1 MFNFDVKE
9 INSPCNLPWQY
20 TFFLNF
26 FWLILLTTGKTRVK
40 SLSCN
45 LRNLAICR
53 LLRGFSPVLCCFS
66 YVNLSQVE
74 FFATYQVANVCFPQ
88 TGNLVICRFLYIDY
102 SQTDS
107 FGTFQSVKALFLT
120 CYIFQELVLTF
131 FVLPS
136 VFLTKTAYQVIGNL
150 VIYLSHLFTKLAFFE
165 FSFFQTMQLFLQWL
179 TKINGYTDLFSAGYG
194 YTVHH
199 VEEDPFPT
207 DLPLLST
214 YIVSDNLFFRT
225 LDMESIVSTGSGSET
240 VPPPPPAASSSGLPA
255 AEPEKDMSVSM
266 DTGLPDTGLLDESQ
280 GDEVIKNLS
289 VYKIRDLRWLT
300 FRTKQIFDSCYTL
313 AWLPPFL

>member
-1 MFNFDVKE
+1 
-9 INSPCNLPWQY
+9 
-20 TFFLNF
+20 
-26 FWLILLTTGKTRVK
+26 
-40 SLSCN
+40 
-45 LRNLAICR
+45 
-53 LLRGFSPVLCCFS
+53 
-66 YVNLSQVE
+66 
-74 FFATYQVANVCFPQ
+74 
-88 TGNLVICRFLYIDY
+88 
-102 SQTDS
+102 
-107 FGTFQSVKALFLT
+107 
-120 CYIFQELVLTF
+120 
-131 FVLPS
+131 
-136 VFLTKTAYQVIGNL
+136 
-150 VIYLSHLFTKLAFFE
+150 
-165 FSFFQTMQLFLQWL
+165 MQLFLQWL
-179 TKINGYTDLFSAGYG
+179 TKLNGYTDLFSAGYG

-214 YIVSDNLFFRT
+214 YVVSDNLFFRT